1 MYICN
6 TKMEIWTK
14 GVVLR
19 ITKSESSYPKKK
31 MLESKSFRFFIL
43 KLIDHVTFQPF
54 GTLLLVYYYR
64 YFMKYLYRH
73 IVYYF
78 VHKVAPAELEALI
91 NTHPAIAD
99 VAVVGVPDERAGE
112 LPRAFC
118 VLKNG
123 MEASEDDVRRFV
135 KGM

>member
-1 MYICN
+1 M
-6 TKMEIWTK
+6 
-14 GVVLR
+14 
-19 ITKSESSYPKKK
+19 
-31 MLESKSFRFFIL
+31 
-43 KLIDHVTFQPF
+43 
-54 GTLLLVYYYR
+54 
-64 YFMKYLYRH
+64 
-73 IVYYF
+73 
-78 VHKVAPAELEALI
+78 HKVAPAELEALI

-123 MEASEDDVRRFV
+123 MEASEDDVQRFV